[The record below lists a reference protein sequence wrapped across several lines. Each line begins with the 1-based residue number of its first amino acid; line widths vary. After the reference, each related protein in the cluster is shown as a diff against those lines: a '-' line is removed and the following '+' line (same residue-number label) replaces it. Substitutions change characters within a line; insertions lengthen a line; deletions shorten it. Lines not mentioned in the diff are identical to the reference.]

1 MSQYKIFKHPNEDIQ
16 SVKQGFCWPAYFFQW
31 AWAIVSGIF
40 VLLIFWFFSNATL
53 SKIFSQYPNLS
64 SADYALWG
72 AFIIFWAIITTI
84 PGFKANAWREKNL
97 LSRGYELKEI
107 ITDKSKW
114 GVITLSL
121 KTIKSYLKGSAGKTA
136 KIANFTGDKNLE
148 NNAYKIFLTKKY
160 LIEKNEALGQFISQ
174 DELFNTIEE
183 ALEYANNLESEAA
196 KIKEIKSNEALL
208 KVKERVGYVRDNL
221 HEAIDGLEHRVKE
234 KINTDTKNRLVEM
247 LLALKSFVS
256 ILFGHIKNGVDIAI
270 TKIDSKNSLTV
281 ENKSRV
287 VTFVSYAIVLVA
299 IGIVHDVFDDSPL
312 YVSQGSPNINPI
324 SYSPNKSNTTN
335 VPTASNYS
343 ENVSYKHFSDA
354 SCKPSNKVVCLTAEQ
369 YKTIC
374 NESVGISERGIRV
387 QSVMAPYVE
396 KTLLE
401 GGSVDRIKV
410 EWATSNSGT
419 EQCYASVTVSGIVDG
434 NSMRKVIDGIATSFI
449 KSHDGEILVDFFGW

>member
-1 MSQYKIFKHPNEDIQ
+1 MSQYKIFKHPNEDIH

-208 KVKERVGYVRDNL
+208 KVKERVG
-221 HEAIDGLEHRVKE
+221 HIK
-234 KINTDTKNRLVEM
+234 M

-256 ILFGHIKNGVDIAI
+256 ILFGHIKNGVNIAI

-312 YVSQGSPNINPI
+312 YVSQETPSYHSSNQSTNQQVSGQLEKQRGEKAKAELEAREEAERQAQASTAIKVFKKREWVSGWNKAVTYLNIQSVSDIVTVQRVVLNRGRCQINSVSTNRGAGQLPI
-324 SYSPNKSNTTN
+324 QLRFGDVVKVNLDAPQCDLLEVEVTTNLGTTSYS
-335 VPTASNYS
+335 
-343 ENVSYKHFSDA
+343 
-354 SCKPSNKVVCLTAEQ
+354 L
-369 YKTIC
+369 
-374 NESVGISERGIRV
+374 
-387 QSVMAPYVE
+387 
-396 KTLLE
+396 
-401 GGSVDRIKV
+401 
-410 EWATSNSGT
+410 
-419 EQCYASVTVSGIVDG
+419 
-434 NSMRKVIDGIATSFI
+434 
-449 KSHDGEILVDFFGW
+449 

>member
-1 MSQYKIFKHPNEDIQ
+1 MMSQYKIFKHPNEDIQ

-40 VLLIFWFFSNATL
+40 VFLIFWFFSNEAL
-53 SKIFSQYPNLS
+53 SKIFPQYPNLS

-114 GVITLSL
+114 GVITLSF

-183 ALEYANNLESEAA
+183 ALEYANNLESEVA

-208 KVKERVGYVRDNL
+208 KVKERVG
-221 HEAIDGLEHRVKE
+221 HVK
-234 KINTDTKNRLVEM
+234 M

-270 TKIDSKNSLTV
+270 TKIDSKNNLTV
-281 ENKSRV
+281 ENKSRI

-312 YVSQGSPNINPI
+312 YVSQETP
-324 SYSPNKSNTTN
+324 SYHSSNQYTN
-335 VPTASNYS
+335 QKAKAELEAREQAERQAQASNAIKVFKKR
-343 ENVSYKHFSDA
+343 EWVSGW
-354 SCKPSNKVVCLTAEQ
+354 NKAVTYLN
-369 YKTIC
+369 I
-374 NESVGISERGIRV
+374 
-387 QSVMAPYVE
+387 QSV
-396 KTLLE
+396 
-401 GGSVDRIKV
+401 SD
-410 EWATSNSGT
+410 
-419 EQCYASVTVSGIVDG
+419 
-434 NSMRKVIDGIATSFI
+434 IATVQRI
-449 KSHDGEILVDFFGW
+449 VLNRGRCQINWLCHR

>member
-53 SKIFSQYPNLS
+53 SKIFPQYPNLS

-208 KVKERVGYVRDNL
+208 KVKERVGHIRENL

-234 KINTDTKNRLVEM
+234 KINTDTKNKIRGFFLFY
-247 LLALKSFVS
+247 KSFVS
-256 ILFGHIKNGVDIAI
+256 VLFGHIKNGVDIAI
-270 TKIDSKNSLTV
+270 TKIDSKNGLPVQKREKLISFFSYTIVIFAGYLIVNDLGIFDST
-281 ENKSRV
+281 SSSS
-287 VTFVSYAIVLVA
+287 VSHSA
-299 IGIVHDVFDDSPL
+299 S
-312 YVSQGSPNINPI
+312 I
-324 SYSPNKSNTTN
+324 SANKSNSN
-335 VPTASNYS
+335 VGY
-343 ENVSYKHFSDA
+343 YKKID
-354 SCKPSNKVVCLTAEQ
+354 
-369 YKTIC
+369 
-374 NESVGISERGIRV
+374 
-387 QSVMAPYVE
+387 
-396 KTLLE
+396 
-401 GGSVDRIKV
+401 
-410 EWATSNSGT
+410 
-419 EQCYASVTVSGIVDG
+419 SGIIAIKHSTNPFELRKLVGG
-434 NSMRKVIDGIATSFI
+434 NYETQIFVEHFEDEGNTAFIIDANFGFYCRMLGT
-449 KSHDGEILVDFFGW
+449 DFSQHNKRGTMVVRGSLAESKGRIGLNNCTFLSNDTDWKPE